1 MGGTTRGIRRV
12 LVVAVIAV
20 AAFAGAV
27 VALGD
32 DARRGCVVGAQVDP
46 SYQVQLVGKVEAG
59 TSAHELAVT
68 HDGRPVEG
76 AKVCASVS
84 MVGMEAMGVSDV
96 AEERGPGVY
105 EVAIAFEMSGG
116 WRGDIL
122 ITERGR
128 PAVSVPVRFEVS

>member
-12 LVVAVIAV
+12 LVVAAV
-20 AAFAGAV
+20 AVVAFAWAV

-46 SYQVQLVGKVEAG
+46 TYEVRLVGKVETG
-59 TSAHELAVT
+59 TSAHELSVT
-68 HDGRPVEG
+68 HDGQPVQG

-96 AEERGPGVY
+96 AEERAPGVY

-128 PAVSVPVRFEVS
+128 PPVSVPVRFDVS